1 MLLLA
6 SELPVALEV
15 INADGGALSSV
26 QTTLCHLS
34 DDYAAFDLSAAD
46 NCACLHWGARVRFLL
61 VDGMEAFSLLGSVV
75 QRETIPGSAR
85 NARIIVKLMDCLPVP
100 QRRRFERRRD
110 RIPLAYLPDREPDGE
125 EGETDAGETGDWQSA
140 SIFDL
145 GAGGLRFRATESLRT
160 GQRLSICLTLPGS
173 ASAAPVSL
181 CLRGVTLRVTRV
193 LRAPQTFE
201 VAVKFG
207 PLPVETGLRLAG
219 FLS

>member
-15 INADGGALSSV
+15 IDGDGNTLASV
-26 QTTLCHLS
+26 QATLCHLS
-34 DDYAAFDLSAAD
+34 NDHAAIQLTAGNA
-46 NCACLHWGARVRFLL
+46 CHCLHWGSRVRFVLM
-61 VDGMEAFSLLGSVV
+61 DGAGAFSVTGFVV
-75 QRETIPGSAR
+75 QRETAFDDIQDT
-85 NARIIVKLMDCLPVP
+85 NIIVKLADCVPVS

-110 RIPLAYLPDREPDGE
+110 RIPLTFLPDRERSERED
-125 EGETDAGETGDWQSA
+125 EGPETWQAA

-145 GAGGLRFRATESLRT
+145 GAGGLRFRTSECLHTGQSLSLR
-160 GQRLSICLTLPGS
+160 LTLPGNTG
-173 ASAAPVSL
+173 SAAAVPLSL
-181 CLRGVTLRVTRV
+181 CLRGVVLRVTRV

-207 PLPVETGLRLAG
+207 PLPVETGLRLAA